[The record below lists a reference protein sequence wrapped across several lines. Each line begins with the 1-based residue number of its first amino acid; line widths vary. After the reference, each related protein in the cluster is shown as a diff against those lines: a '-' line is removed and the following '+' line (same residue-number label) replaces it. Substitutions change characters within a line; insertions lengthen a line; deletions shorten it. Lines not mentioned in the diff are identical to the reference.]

1 MNKTEDY
8 MAEAPV
14 AGILLLAA
22 SAVVLVLFVAGCL
35 AIWAV
40 RRASRRPTSRPGCLA
55 LGMGAARWARAARD
69 FHGANQIGLVVHLSK
84 KISIKHLHAAVA
96 RVEARH
102 KVLRLGLPKTSTREL
117 CPVDQRATQITEAA
131 LDGQSLLPAYC
142 ERALM
147 DPAAPGRGPFCVH
160 LAQFVND
167 PSCAMVCLL
176 HHFAGDGVSL
186 GNLVAELLSYLDNN
200 NPGPLFP
207 AVSSAY
213 TPPGHAAVLETMK
226 DGTLARLAQAGK
238 VAISGCLRAIT
249 ANKHPSALRSYL
261 GRPPS
266 AASLTNTTYHAR
278 LRLPPDR
285 FGELKKRARSRRVRM
300 DDALQIAV
308 MLAFYEHAGLPVP
321 RRASL
326 EPLINLRGVYR
337 RSRVHNTELGNHAGL
352 PKPVLFD
359 LPSPP
364 EDASA
369 ASRGA
374 WMWSCAK
381 QYGLE
386 RRRKGRSVHKQAVLI
401 KSTLEP
407 ILSLPVPVALSPPYI
422 YSNWGRLPTQMRYST
437 TCSVL
442 SVVPLINLNYIH
454 APYVAVTGHAG
465 ALDLTVA
472 ASRRY
477 FSPDNTDGLRDAINQ
492 QLLFLIM

>member
-1 MNKTEDY
+1 MNKTKDY
-8 MAEAPV
+8 NAEAPV
-14 AGILLLAA
+14 AGILLLGA
-22 SAVVLVLFVAGCL
+22 SVVILVLFFAGCL
-35 AIWAV
+35 VIWAV
-40 RRASRRPTSRPGCLA
+40 RRASRRPSSRPGCLA
-55 LGMGAARWARAARD
+55 LGLGAARWARAARD
-69 FHGANQIGLVVHLSK
+69 LHGANQIGLVVRLSK
-84 KISIKHLHAAVA
+84 TIFAKHLHSAVA

-131 LDGQSLLPAYC
+131 LGKPSLLPAYC

-147 DPAAPGRGPFCVH
+147 DPAAPGQGPFRVH
-160 LAQFVND
+160 LVRFGND

-186 GNLVAELLSYLDNN
+186 GHLVAELLGYLDNN
-200 NPGPLFP
+200 NPGPLFTR
-207 AVSSAY
+207 ASSTY
-213 TPPGHAAVLETMK
+213 TPPGHAAVLETIK
-226 DGTLARLAQAGK
+226 NGALARLAQAGRA
-238 VAISGCLRAIT
+238 AISGCVRAIT
-249 ANKHPSALRSYL
+249 AKKHPSALRSYL

-266 AASLTNTTYHAR
+266 ATSLTNTTYHAR

-285 FGELKKRARSRRVRM
+285 FAELRNRARSRRVRI
-300 DDALQIAV
+300 DDALQIVV
-308 MLAFYEHAGLPVP
+308 MLAFHKHADLPVP

-337 RSRVHNTELGNHAGL
+337 RSRVQNTELGNHAGL

-422 YSNWGRLPTQMRYST
+422 YSNWGRLPTQTRYST
-437 TCSVL
+437 TCGVL

-454 APYVAVTGHAG
+454 APYVAITGHAG

-472 ASRRY
+472 ASRRCLP
-477 FSPDNTDGLRDAINQ
+477 PDKTDGLRDAINQ
-492 QLLFLIM
+492 QLLLLFA